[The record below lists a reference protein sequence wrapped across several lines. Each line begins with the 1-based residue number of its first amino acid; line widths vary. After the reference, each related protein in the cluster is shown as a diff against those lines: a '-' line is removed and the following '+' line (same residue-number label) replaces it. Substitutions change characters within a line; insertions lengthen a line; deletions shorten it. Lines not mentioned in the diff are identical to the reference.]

1 MDEERVD
8 RLDTN
13 ENNNYDIEKNNQKE
27 KNNITVTNFYKKSTY
42 PMISLLTVLIKL
54 ASIISFFLF
63 SIFLSNEAIIMFI
76 VVLFGACDFW
86 ITKNISGRFLAGLRW
101 YNLLKLETNTE
112 IWVFEGKNEYNADFI
127 DKGIFWYSL
136 YFNDIVWII
145 LFLWEIIRLKFDWS
159 FICLI
164 LIIFT
169 FTNTYGFYRSSN
181 IQQKGTNFL
190 INKYINYSFK
200 NVKKYKIV

>member
-112 IWVFEGKNEYNADFI
+112 IWVFEGKNENNADFI

-190 INKYINYSFK
+190 INKYIIEPN
-200 NVKKYKIV
+200 KK

>member
-190 INKYINYSFK
+190 INKYIIEPN
-200 NVKKYKIV
+200 KK

>member
-1 MDEERVD
+1 MDEEKVG
-8 RLDTN
+8 RLETN

-136 YFNDIVWII
+136 YFNDIVWIV

-190 INKYINYSFK
+190 INKYIIEPN
-200 NVKKYKIV
+200 KK

>member
-101 YNLLKLETNTE
+101 YNLLKSETNTE
-112 IWVFEGKNEYNADFI
+112 IWVFEGKKENDSNMI
-127 DKGIFWYSL
+127 NRSIFWYSL
-136 YFNDIVWII
+136 YINDIIWIV
-145 LFLWEIIRLKFDWS
+145 LFIWEFIRLRFDWS

-164 LIIFT
+164 LIIFS
-169 FTNTYGFYRSSN
+169 FTNTYGFYKSSK
-181 IQQKGTNFL
+181 IQQKGTKFL
-190 INKYINYSFK
+190 IKKYIVEPNM
-200 NVKKYKIV
+200 KK

>member
-1 MDEERVD
+1 MNNMEKEGVD
-8 RLDTN
+8 RVDTN
-13 ENNNYDIEKNNQKE
+13 ENNNYDIENNNQKE
-27 KNNITVTNFYKKSTY
+27 KNKITVTNFYKKSSY
-42 PMISLLTVLIKL
+42 PMISLLTVLTKL
-54 ASIISFFLF
+54 AAIISFFLF

-112 IWVFEGKNEYNADFI
+112 IWVFEGKNENNADFI
-127 DKGIFWYSL
+127 DRGIFWYSL
-136 YFNDIVWII
+136 YFNDIAWVV

-164 LIIFT
+164 LIILT
-169 FTNTYGFYRSSN
+169 FTNSYGFYRSSN

-190 INKYINYSFK
+190 INKYIIEPN
-200 NVKKYKIV
+200 KK

>member
-1 MDEERVD
+1 MDEAID
-8 RLDTN
+8 RIDTN

-76 VVLFGACDFW
+76 VVLIGACDFW

-190 INKYINYSFK
+190 INKYIIEPN
-200 NVKKYKIV
+200 KK

>member
-112 IWVFEGKNEYNADFI
+112 IWVFEGKNENNADFI

-136 YFNDIVWII
+136 YFNDIVWIV

-190 INKYINYSFK
+190 INKYIIEPN
-200 NVKKYKIV
+200 KK

>member
-112 IWVFEGKNEYNADFI
+112 IWVFEGKNENNADFI

-136 YFNDIVWII
+136 YFNDIVWIV

-164 LIIFT
+164 LIILT

-190 INKYINYSFK
+190 INKYIIEPN
-200 NVKKYKIV
+200 KK

>member
-1 MDEERVD
+1 MEDGIERVD
-8 RLDTN
+8 TDEIN
-13 ENNNYDIEKNNQKE
+13 NSKIENNNKNDK
-27 KNNITVTNFYKKSTY
+27 NITITNFYKKSTY

-76 VVLFGACDFW
+76 VVLIGACDFW

-112 IWVFEGKNEYNADFI
+112 IWVFEGKKENDSNMI
-127 DKGIFWYSL
+127 NRSIFWYSL
-136 YFNDIVWII
+136 YINDIIWIV
-145 LFLWEIIRLKFDWS
+145 LFIWEFIRLRFDWS

-164 LIIFT
+164 LIIFS
-169 FTNTYGFYRSSN
+169 FTNTYGFYKSSK
-181 IQQKGTNFL
+181 IQQKGTKFL
-190 INKYINYSFK
+190 IKKYIVEPNM
-200 NVKKYKIV
+200 KK